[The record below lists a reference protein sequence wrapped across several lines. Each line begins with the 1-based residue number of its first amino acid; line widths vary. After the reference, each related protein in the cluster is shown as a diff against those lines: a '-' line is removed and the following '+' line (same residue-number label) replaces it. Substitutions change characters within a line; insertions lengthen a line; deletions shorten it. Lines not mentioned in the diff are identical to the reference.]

1 MRFENITKKFDDFVA
16 VKNVTL
22 DIYEREFFALARAVG
37 LRKEHATAGCS
48 PASSVR
54 PRAASSSPA
63 HDITELPPYE
73 RPVNMMF
80 QSYALFP
87 HMTVEGNIG
96 FGLRQEGMA
105 KDKIAER
112 VEEAMAMLELQQVRQ
127 TQAHQLSGGQQQ
139 RVALARAI
147 AKKPRIVLLD
157 EPLGALDKKLRQ
169 QAQFELMRIQETTGT
184 TFIIVTHDQEEA
196 MTVASRIAVMDKGD
210 LVQVATPGEIYEN
223 PKTRYIAGFI
233 GDVNVFEGKV
243 SGVSEGCI
251 EIDAKDGYKFKTRST
266 EPVTVGQQVWLALRP
281 EKIRI
286 AHDQPASAINAI
298 PGKVEDV
305 GYLGSISH
313 YHVRTAPGE
322 RVTALRANSAHTV
335 ERPISWE
342 DQRLARLAGRRRR
355 GSDALGVRSDEHS
368 NNSGPRRWYV
378 IAAPYLWLLAV
389 FPRAILHRLQAFA
402 FRCRDRHSAL
412 YADTSA
418 GRGHYGFHLQARLR
432 KLHLHFQ

>member
-1 MRFENITKKFDDFVA
+1 
-16 VKNVTL
+16 
-22 DIYEREFFALARAVG
+22 
-37 LRKEHATAGCS
+37 
-48 PASSVR
+48 
-54 PRAASSSPA
+54 
-63 HDITELPPYE
+63 
-73 RPVNMMF
+73 MMF

-96 FGLRQEGMA
+96 FGLRQEGMT

-112 VEEAMAMLELQQVRQ
+112 VDEAMAMLELQKFAKRKPN
-127 TQAHQLSGGQQQ
+127 QLSGGQQQ

-210 LVQVATPGEIYEN
+210 LVQVATPGDIYEN

-233 GDVNVFEGKV
+233 GDVNVFAGKV

-251 EIDAKDGYKFKTRST
+251 EINANDGYKFKTRST

-286 AHDQPASAINAI
+286 AHEQPTERHQRHSGQGRGRRLSRLDLALSRTHCIRRAGDCAQSQCRPHRRAADQ
-298 PGKVEDV
+298 
-305 GYLGSISH
+305 LG
-313 YHVRTAPGE
+313 R
-322 RVTALRANSAHTV
+322 
-335 ERPISWE
+335 
-342 DQRLARLAGRRRR
+342 QRLARLAGRRWRC
-355 GSDALGVRSDEHS
+355 SDAL
-368 NNSGPRRWYV
+368 
-378 IAAPYLWLLAV
+378 
-389 FPRAILHRLQAFA
+389 
-402 FRCRDRHSAL
+402 
-412 YADTSA
+412 
-418 GRGHYGFHLQARLR
+418 RGQIR
-432 KLHLHFQ
+432 

>member
-1 MRFENITKKFDDFVA
+1 MDVASARDPQTNTASSQRAGPRTAAPQSGFAPWKDPAKTPIVRFENITKRFDNFVA

-22 DIYEREFFALARAVG
+22 DIYEREFFALLG
-37 LRKEHATAGCS
+37 PSGCGKSTLLRMLAGFE
-48 PASSVR
+48 R
-54 PRAASSSPA
+54 PTEGKTIVIGQ
-63 HDITELPPYE
+63 DITALPPYE

-112 VEEAMAMLELQQVRQ
+112 VDEAMGMLELKQFAKRKPN
-127 TQAHQLSGGQQQ
+127 QLSGGQQQ

-169 QAQFELMRIQETTGT
+169 QAQFELMRIQEETGT

-210 LVQVATPGEIYEN
+210 LVQVATPGDIYEN

-233 GDVNVFEGKV
+233 GDVNLFEGKV
-243 SGVSEGCI
+243 SGTSEGCI
-251 EIDAKDGYKFKTRST
+251 EIDAKDGYKFRTRST

-286 AHDQPASAINAI
+286 AHDQPTSAVNAI

-335 ERPISWE
+335 ERSISWE
-342 DQRLARLAGRRRR
+342 DNVWLDWPIDAGVVLTR
-355 GSDALGVRSDEHS
+355 
-368 NNSGPRRWYV
+368 
-378 IAAPYLWLLAV
+378 
-389 FPRAILHRLQAFA
+389 
-402 FRCRDRHSAL
+402 
-412 YADTSA
+412 
-418 GRGHYGFHLQARLR
+418 
-432 KLHLHFQ
+432 

>member
-1 MRFENITKKFDDFVA
+1 MPARDAQATTASPQRAGPRTAAPQSGFAPWIDQKMAPIVRFENITKRFDDFVA
-16 VKNVTL
+16 VKDVTL
-22 DIYEREFFALARAVG
+22 DIYEREFFALLG
-37 LRKEHATAGCS
+37 PSGCGKSTLLRMLAGFE
-48 PASSVR
+48 R
-54 PRAASSSPA
+54 PTEGRTIVAGE
-63 HDITELPPYE
+63 DISALPPYE

-87 HMTVEGNIG
+87 HMTVENNIG
-96 FGLRQEGMA
+96 FGLRQEGMP

-112 VEEAMAMLELQQVRQ
+112 VDEAMAMLELRSF
-127 TQAHQLSGGQQQ
+127 AKRKPNQLSGGQQQ

-196 MTVASRIAVMDKGD
+196 MTVASRIAVMEKGD
-210 LVQVATPGEIYEN
+210 LVQVATPGDIYEN

-233 GDVNVFEGKV
+233 GDVNIFEGKV
-243 SGVSEGCI
+243 SAVSDGCI
-251 EIDAKDGYKFKTRST
+251 EIDANDGYKFKTRSS

-286 AHDQPASAINAI
+286 GLEQPASAVNAI
-298 PGKVEDV
+298 PGQVENI

-322 RVTALRANSAHTV
+322 RVTALRANAAHAV
-335 ERPISWE
+335 EQSISWE
-342 DQRLARLAGRRRR
+342 DNVWLDWPADAGVVLTR
-355 GSDALGVRSDEHS
+355 
-368 NNSGPRRWYV
+368 
-378 IAAPYLWLLAV
+378 
-389 FPRAILHRLQAFA
+389 
-402 FRCRDRHSAL
+402 
-412 YADTSA
+412 
-418 GRGHYGFHLQARLR
+418 
-432 KLHLHFQ
+432 

>member
-1 MRFENITKKFDDFVA
+1 MSVATAHDMKANMAGVQRAGPRTAAPQSGFAPWKDPAKSPIVRFENITKTFDDFVA
-16 VKNVTL
+16 VRNVTL
-22 DIYEREFFALARAVG
+22 DIYEREFFALLGPSGCGKSTLLRMLAGFERPTEGRVIVG
-37 LRKEHATAGCS
+37 GQ
-48 PASSVR
+48 
-54 PRAASSSPA
+54 
-63 HDITELPPYE
+63 DITSMPPYE

-105 KDKIAER
+105 KDKIAQR
-112 VEEAMAMLELQQVRQ
+112 VDEAMAMLELRPF
-127 TQAHQLSGGQQQ
+127 AKRKPNQLSGGQQQ

-196 MTVASRIAVMDKGD
+196 MTVASRIAVMEKGV
-210 LVQVATPGEIYEN
+210 LVQVATPGDIYEN

-243 SGVSEGCI
+243 AAITDGYI
-251 EIDAKDGYKFKTRST
+251 EIDAKDGYRFKTRSV
-266 EPVTVGQQVWLALRP
+266 EPVSVGQQVWLALRP

-286 AHDQPASAINAI
+286 AHDQPVSAVNVI
-298 PGKVEDV
+298 PGKVEDI

-322 RVTALRANSAHTV
+322 RITALRANSAHTV

-342 DQRLARLAGRRRR
+342 DNVWLDWPVDAGVVLT
-355 GSDALGVRSDEHS
+355 A
-368 NNSGPRRWYV
+368 
-378 IAAPYLWLLAV
+378 
-389 FPRAILHRLQAFA
+389 
-402 FRCRDRHSAL
+402 
-412 YADTSA
+412 
-418 GRGHYGFHLQARLR
+418 
-432 KLHLHFQ
+432 

>member
-1 MRFENITKKFDDFVA
+1 VDPGRDRPVGIKPRQRKTGAAFSFTDLAPAGRGRIEDRLQGISIMTIAQANTVSSQRAGPRTAAPQSGFAPWKDPTKKPIVRFENITKRFDEFVA

-22 DIYEREFFALARAVG
+22 DIYEREFFALLGPSGCGKSTLLRMLAGFERPTEGVTIVG
-37 LRKEHATAGCS
+37 GQ
-48 PASSVR
+48 
-54 PRAASSSPA
+54 
-63 HDITELPPYE
+63 DITALPPYE

-96 FGLRQEGMA
+96 FGLKQEGMP

-112 VEEAMAMLELQQVRQ
+112 VGEAMDMLQLRQ
-127 TQAHQLSGGQQQ
+127 FAKRKPNQLSGGQQQ

-210 LVQVATPGEIYEN
+210 LVQVATPGDIYEN

-243 SGVSEGCI
+243 SGVSDGCI
-251 EIDAKDGYKFKTRST
+251 EIDAKDGYKFKTRSA

-286 AHDQPASAINAI
+286 AHEQPQSAVNVI
-298 PGKVEDV
+298 PGKVEDI

-335 ERPISWE
+335 ERSMSWE
-342 DQRLARLAGRRRR
+342 DNVWLDWPVDAGVVLTR
-355 GSDALGVRSDEHS
+355 
-368 NNSGPRRWYV
+368 
-378 IAAPYLWLLAV
+378 
-389 FPRAILHRLQAFA
+389 
-402 FRCRDRHSAL
+402 
-412 YADTSA
+412 
-418 GRGHYGFHLQARLR
+418 
-432 KLHLHFQ
+432 

>member
-1 MRFENITKKFDDFVA
+1 MPVATASDTKPAASVTKAGPRTAAPQSGFAPWKDPAKSPIVRFDNVTKKFDDDAA

-22 DIYEREFFALARAVG
+22 DIYEREFFALLG
-37 LRKEHATAGCS
+37 PSGCGKSTLLRMLAGFE
-48 PASSVR
+48 R
-54 PRAASSSPA
+54 PTEGRLIVAGN
-63 HDITELPPYE
+63 DITPLPPYE

-96 FGLRQEGMA
+96 FGLRQEGIE
-105 KDKIAER
+105 KLKIAER
-112 VEEAMAMLELQQVRQ
+112 VDEAMGMLELCEFAKRKP
-127 TQAHQLSGGQQQ
+127 HQLSGGQQQ

-196 MTVASRIAVMDKGD
+196 MTVASRIAVMDKGE
-210 LVQVATPGEIYEN
+210 LVQVATPGDLYEN

-243 SGVSEGCI
+243 SALCDGCI
-251 EIDAKDGYKFKTRST
+251 EIDAKDGYRFKTRSS

-286 AHDQPASAINAI
+286 GHDEPASAINAV

-313 YHVRTAPGE
+313 YHVCSAAGE
-322 RVTALRANSAHTV
+322 RITALRANSAHTV

-342 DQRLARLAGRRRR
+342 DQVWLDWPVDAGVVLTR
-355 GSDALGVRSDEHS
+355 
-368 NNSGPRRWYV
+368 
-378 IAAPYLWLLAV
+378 
-389 FPRAILHRLQAFA
+389 
-402 FRCRDRHSAL
+402 
-412 YADTSA
+412 
-418 GRGHYGFHLQARLR
+418 
-432 KLHLHFQ
+432 

>member
-1 MRFENITKKFDDFVA
+1 MAVATGADVKQSGALAPAAPRAGPRTAAPQTNFAPWKDPAKSPIVRFENVTKRFDDFFA

-22 DIYEREFFALARAVG
+22 DIYEREFFALLG
-37 LRKEHATAGCS
+37 PSGCGKSTLLRMLAGFE
-48 PASSVR
+48 R
-54 PRAASSSPA
+54 PTEGRLMVAGS
-63 HDITELPPYE
+63 DITQLPPYE

-112 VEEAMAMLELQQVRQ
+112 VDEVMGMLELRQ
-127 TQAHQLSGGQQQ
+127 FAKRKPNQLSGGQQQ

-210 LVQVATPGEIYEN
+210 LVQVSTPGEIYEI
-223 PKTRYIAGFI
+223 PKTRHIADFI
-233 GDVNVFEGKV
+233 GEVNIFESAV
-243 SGVSEGCI
+243 SAQSAGCI

-266 EPVTVGQQVWLALRP
+266 EPVSVGQQVWLAIRP
-281 EKIRI
+281 EKVRI
-286 AHDQPASAINAI
+286 GHDQPATDVNAI
-298 PGKVEDV
+298 PGRVEDI

-313 YHVRTAPGE
+313 YHVRTAAGQ
-322 RVTALRANSAHTV
+322 RVTALRANAAHTV
-335 ERPISWE
+335 EQAISWE
-342 DQRLARLAGRRRR
+342 DSVWLDWPVDAG
-355 GSDALGVRSDEHS
+355 
-368 NNSGPRRWYV
+368 V
-378 IAAPYLWLLAV
+378 ILT
-389 FPRAILHRLQAFA
+389 R
-402 FRCRDRHSAL
+402 
-412 YADTSA
+412 
-418 GRGHYGFHLQARLR
+418 
-432 KLHLHFQ
+432 